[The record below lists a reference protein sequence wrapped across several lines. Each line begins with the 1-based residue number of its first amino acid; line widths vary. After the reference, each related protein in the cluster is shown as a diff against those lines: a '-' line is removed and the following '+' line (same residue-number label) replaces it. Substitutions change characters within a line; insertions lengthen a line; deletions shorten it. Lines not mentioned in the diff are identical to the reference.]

1 MNRNQIWRAVAY
13 SVDTYKGH
21 DEVHVFVDAP
31 DYETAKKRIYERL
44 ADEWELARGFIEFS
58 NLWSESELRDM
69 AVGPQAPIGLPLL
82 ESGASYDREPLI
94 LVASSRLREVLAC
107 ALREVQIE
115 ETRHA

>member
-13 SVDTYKGH
+13 STDTYKGH

-31 DYETAKKRIYERL
+31 DYETAKSRIYERL
-44 ADEWELARGFIEFS
+44 ADEWELASDFIEFS

-69 AVGPQAPIGLPLL
+69 AVGPQAPVGLPLL

-94 LVASSRLREVLAC
+94 LVASSRLRDVLEC
-107 ALREVQIE
+107 VLRELLSKE
-115 ETRHA
+115 ARHA